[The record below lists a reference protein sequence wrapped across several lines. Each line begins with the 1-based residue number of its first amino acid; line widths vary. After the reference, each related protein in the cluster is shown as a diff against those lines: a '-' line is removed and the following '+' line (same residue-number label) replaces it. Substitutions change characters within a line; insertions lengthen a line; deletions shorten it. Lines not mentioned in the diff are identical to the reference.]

1 MPAYFFDSS
10 ALVKRFAQEQGSAFV
25 LSLLRPSAKN
35 RLYAARITEVEVCAA
50 LARRRKANTINA
62 DQASKGL
69 RRLRHDLPRRFTQ
82 VAISEDVL
90 VEASR
95 LAETYALRGYD
106 AVQLAAAKAANNER
120 VLNGLLP
127 LIIVSADG
135 EVNDVAEA
143 EGLNVEKPKDYP

>member
-25 LSLLRPSAKN
+25 LRLLRPSAKN

-50 LARRRKANTINA
+50 LSRRRKANTINA
-62 DQASKGL
+62 AQAAKGL

-82 VAISEDVL
+82 IAMAENVL

-95 LAETYALRGYD
+95 LAETLALRGYD
-106 AVQLAAAKAANNER
+106 AVQLAAAIAANNER
-120 VLNGLLP
+120 VLNGLSP
-127 LIIVSADG
+127 LIVVSADG
-135 EVNDVAEA
+135 ELNDAARA
-143 EGLNVEKPKDYP
+143 EGLNVEDPNSNP

>member
-50 LARRRKANTINA
+50 LARRRKATTINA
-62 DQASKGL
+62 AQAAKGL

-82 VAISEDVL
+82 VAISEGVL

-95 LAETYALRGYD
+95 LAETFALRGYD
-106 AVQLAAAKAANNER
+106 AVQLAAAMAANSER
-120 VLNGLLP
+120 SLNGLSP
-127 LIIVSADG
+127 LIVVSADA
-135 EVNDVAEA
+135 ELNDAALA
-143 EGLNVEKPKDYP
+143 EGFAVEDPSNHP

>member
-10 ALVKRFAQEQGSAFV
+10 ALVKRFAQEQGSTFV

-35 RLYAARITEVEVCAA
+35 RLYSARITEVEVCAA

-62 DQASKGL
+62 AQAAKGV

-82 VAISEDVL
+82 VAISESVL

-95 LAETYALRGYD
+95 LAETLALRGYD
-106 AVQLAAAKAANNER
+106 AVQLASAMAANNER
-120 VLNGLLP
+120 VLNGLSP
-127 LIIVSADG
+127 LTMVSSDV
-135 EVNDVAEA
+135 ELNDAARA
-143 EGLNVEKPKDYP
+143 EGFNVEDPNNYP

>member
-10 ALVKRFAQEQGSAFV
+10 ALVKRFAKEQGSAFV

-50 LARRRKANTINA
+50 LSRRRKASTINA
-62 DQASKGL
+62 AQAARGI

-82 VAISEDVL
+82 VAIGESVL

-95 LAETYALRGYD
+95 LAEILALRGYD
-106 AVQLAAAKAANNER
+106 AVQLAAALAANNER
-120 VLNGLLP
+120 VSNGLSP

-135 EVNDVAEA
+135 ELNGAARA
-143 EGLNVEKPKDYP
+143 EGFYVEDPNNYP

>member
-25 LSLLRPSAKN
+25 LRLLRPSTKN

-50 LARRRKANTINA
+50 LSRRRKANTINA
-62 DQASKGL
+62 AQATKGL

-82 VAISEDVL
+82 VAIREGVL

-95 LAETYALRGYD
+95 LAETFALRAYD
-106 AVQLAAAKAANNER
+106 AVQLAAAMAANNER
-120 VLNGLLP
+120 VLNGIAP
-127 LIIVSADG
+127 LIVVSAD
-135 EVNDVAEA
+135 VDLNDAPRA
-143 EGLNVEKPKDYP
+143 EGFAIEDPNNHP

>member
-10 ALVKRFAQEQGSAFV
+10 ALVKRFAQEQGSTFV
-25 LSLLRPSAKN
+25 LSLLRPSTKN

-62 DQASKGL
+62 AQAAKGL

-82 VAISEDVL
+82 VAIAEGVI

-95 LAETYALRGYD
+95 LAETFALRGYD
-106 AVQLAAAKAANNER
+106 AVQLAATIAANNER
-120 VLNGLLP
+120 VLNGLSP
-127 LIIVSADG
+127 LIVVSADG
-135 EVNDVAEA
+135 ELNDAARA
-143 EGLNVEKPKDYP
+143 EGFTVEDPNNYP

>member
-10 ALVKRFAQEQGSAFV
+10 ALVKRFAREQGSAFV

-50 LARRRKANTINA
+50 LARRKKAKTINES
-62 DQASKGL
+62 QGKKGL

-82 VAISEDVL
+82 VAISESVL

-95 LAETYALRGYD
+95 LAETLALRGYD
-106 AVQLAAAKAANNER
+106 AVQLAAALAANNER
-120 VLNGLLP
+120 VLNGLSP
-127 LIIVSADG
+127 LIMVSADG
-135 EVNDVAEA
+135 ELNDAA
-143 EGLNVEKPKDYP
+143 RAQGFRVEDPNNYA

>member
-10 ALVKRFAQEQGSAFV
+10 ALVKRFAQEQGSPFV

-50 LARRRKANTINA
+50 LARRKKEKTINA
-62 DQASKGL
+62 SQANKGL

-82 VAISEDVL
+82 VAISESVL

-95 LAETYALRGYD
+95 LAETLALRGYD
-106 AVQLAAAKAANNER
+106 AVQLAAALAANNER
-120 VLNGLLP
+120 LLNGLSP
-127 LIIVSADG
+127 LIMVSADG
-135 EVNDVAEA
+135 E
-143 EGLNVEKPKDYP
+143 LNAAARAQGFRVEDPNNYP